1 MNSITQA
8 KAPRRY
14 LSRSDQA
21 KRYSKSVRTIK
32 RWGKDPDMNMPPEY
46 DLNGH
51 LHRLE
56 HDLELWERS
65 RVAPKSVPAA

>member
-32 RWGKDPDMNMPPEY
+32 RWGADPDMKMPREY
-46 DLNGH
+46 DFNGP
-51 LHRLE
+51 HRAEDELE
-56 HDLELWERS
+56 VWEQS
-65 RVAPKSVPAA
+65 RIAALKD